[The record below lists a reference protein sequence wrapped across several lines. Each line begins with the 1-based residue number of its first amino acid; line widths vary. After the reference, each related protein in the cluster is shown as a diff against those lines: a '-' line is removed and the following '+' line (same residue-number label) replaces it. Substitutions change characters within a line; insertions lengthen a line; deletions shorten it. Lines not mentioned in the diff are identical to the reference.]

1 MKFSIYRHNIS
12 YYITEMGEDSVE
24 FIPVENFT
32 MIKVNDHTYVLP
44 YGLLNYDTLYKFSQ
58 REPDTLVS
66 MLESNITGAGVS
78 KYGYDTRSL
87 LDEIPDPNDK
97 TTSDYRILIKVLKSQ
112 LESANPLING
122 TEYRS
127 MIDTT
132 IQTGNLKLANM
143 EAIKDSLLQYGK
155 SISPE
160 IHNLAIPAFME
171 LVKQLKAQG
180 ILDDIKDPALMVKNY
195 QRGL

>member
-44 YGLLNYDTLYKFSQ
+44 YGLLNYDTLYKFIQ

-78 KYGYDTRSL
+78 KYGYNTRNL
-87 LDEIPDPNDK
+87 LDEIPDPSDK
-97 TTSDYRILIKVLKSQ
+97 ATSDYRILIKVLKSQ

-143 EAIKDSLLQYGK
+143 EAIKDSLLKYGK

-160 IHNLAIPAFME
+160 IHNLAIPAFIE

>member
-78 KYGYDTRSL
+78 KYGYDTRNL
-87 LDEIPDPNDK
+87 LDEIPNPSDK

-143 EAIKDSLLQYGK
+143 EDIKDSLLKYGK

-160 IHNLAIPAFME
+160 IHNLAIPAFIE

-180 ILDDIKDPALMVKNY
+180 ILDDIKDPVLMIKNY

>member
-44 YGLLNYDTLYKFSQ
+44 YGLLNYDTLYKFIQ

-78 KYGYDTRSL
+78 KYGYNTQSL
-87 LDEIPDPNDK
+87 LDEIPDPSDK

-143 EAIKDSLLQYGK
+143 EAIKASLLKYGK

-160 IHNLAIPAFME
+160 IHNLAIPAFIE

>member
-32 MIKVNDHTYVLP
+32 MIKVNDNTYVLP

-78 KYGYDTRSL
+78 KYGYDTRNL
-87 LDEIPDPNDK
+87 LDEIPDPSDK

-160 IHNLAIPAFME
+160 IHNLAIPAFIE

>member
-32 MIKVNDHTYVLP
+32 MIKVNDNTYVLP
-44 YGLLNYDTLYKFSQ
+44 YGMLKYDTLYEFSQ
-58 REPDTLVS
+58 KDPNALVS
-66 MLESNITGAGVS
+66 VLEDNITGAGVS
-78 KYGYDTRSL
+78 KYGYSTQTL
-87 LDEIPDPNDK
+87 LDEIPDPNEK
-97 TTSDYRILIKVLKSQ
+97 TTSDYRVFIKVLKGQ
-112 LESANPLING
+112 LESANPLINRN
-122 TEYRS
+122 EYKD
-127 MIDTT
+127 MINST
-132 IQTGNLKLANM
+132 IEAGNLNLNNE
-143 EAIKDSLLQYGK
+143 EAIKSCLLTYGK

-160 IHNLAIPAFME
+160 IHNLAIPAFIE

-180 ILDDIKDPALMVKNY
+180 ILDDIKDPAQMVKNY

>member
-1 MKFSIYRHNIS
+1 
-12 YYITEMGEDSVE
+12 
-24 FIPVENFT
+24 

-87 LDEIPDPNDK
+87 LDEIPDPSDK

-160 IHNLAIPAFME
+160 IHNLAIPAFIE